1 MHGLITG
8 SNEVR
13 VSDCWDP
20 TCPAHRPD
28 SEPAVPKLMR
38 RVQLSDFLNAKLS
51 ASNDKGGSQS
61 KDAVSD
67 GNSEVR

>member
-13 VSDCWDP
+13 VSGFWDP

-28 SEPAVPKLMR
+28 SESAVPKVMR
-38 RVQLSDFLNAKLS
+38 RVQLSDFSNAKLS
-51 ASNDKGGSQS
+51 ASNDKGGSRS
-61 KDAVSD
+61 KDAVLD